1 MPFLW
6 IEQEGLWAGVHN
18 AVVESVTH
26 EAIVVEM
33 QLALI
38 VVFGGDQKSWFR

>member
-26 EAIVVEM
+26 EAIVVET

-38 VVFGGDQKSWFR
+38 VVFGGDQKSWFW